1 MAATDMYAPPSSWPN
16 GRPPVGFCTKSTWGD
31 TFASSALD
39 HQTQENYKK
48 AIAELKEEARSMLIE
63 AKGKTIS
70 ERLALIDTLERLGVG
85 YHFDQEIEEQLEDI
99 FTKFDSNQQ
108 DYDLCTSARFFRIL
122 RQHRRY
128 VSCDVFDKF
137 VEKDNKFKESL
148 GNDGKGLLSLYE
160 AAHLRIRGEEI
171 LNEAVSFTVHHL
183 KHTVQSLEPALQTQ
197 VKRALERPLQ
207 RGIPRMEARHYIS
220 SYEKDELRNEQLL
233 KLAKLDFNYVQNIYK
248 DELYQLTRWW
258 DELNPHMPYARNRLI
273 EAHLWSVSSNFEPQY
288 SLARVIGTKF
298 IQMLTVLD
306 DTYDNYA
313 TVEEGEIFAEV
324 VERWNIDEMDGL
336 PDYMKPLYRFILK
349 LFDQYEADAAEQGK
363 QPFALSYA
371 KQTVEEICRAYTQG
385 LKYTMGGPMDS
396 FEDFV
401 VNSVVASIVYVSCAA
416 AVPSLKMVS
425 KETIEWLKSEPK
437 IIRAAAMVCRY
448 LDDLGSQERES
459 QQGTL
464 LTGLDFYV
472 RHHGGSIQEA
482 RDKFVELAEDEWK
495 DLNAEWIRDVK
506 SEVPREMV
514 EVILGYARASDVFY
528 RHSRDGYAKSHNM
541 TPEVD
546 ALFMEPMAF

>member
-1 MAATDMYAPPSSWPN
+1 
-16 GRPPVGFCTKSTWGD
+16 
-31 TFASSALD
+31 
-39 HQTQENYKK
+39 TQENYEKV
-48 AIAELKEEARSMLIE
+48 IAELKEEARSMLID

-85 YHFDQEIEEQLEDI
+85 YHFEQEIEEQLDDI
-99 FTKFDSNQQ
+99 MNKFNSSNE
-108 DYDLCTSARFFRIL
+108 DYDLCTTA
-122 RQHRRY
+122 H
-128 VSCDVFDKF
+128 VFDKF
-137 VEKDNKFKESL
+137 VEKDNNKIKETL

-171 LNEAVSFTVHHL
+171 LDEVVSFTVRHL
-183 KHTVQSLEPALQTQ
+183 KHMVQSLKPELQAQ
-197 VKRALERPLQ
+197 VKTALERPLQ
-207 RGIPRMEARHYIS
+207 RGISRMEVRHYIS
-220 SYEKDELRNEQLL
+220 SYEKDDSRNEQLL
-233 KLAKLDFNYVQNIYK
+233 KLAKLDFNY
-248 DELYQLTRWW
+248 
-258 DELNPHMPYARNRLI
+258 LNPHLPYARNRLV
-273 EAHLWSVSSNFEPQY
+273 EAHLWSVSSSFEPQY

-313 TVEEGEIFAEV
+313 TVEE
-324 VERWNIDEMDGL
+324 
-336 PDYMKPLYRFILK
+336 
-349 LFDQYEADAAEQGK
+349 
-363 QPFALSYA
+363 
-371 KQTVEEICRAYTQG
+371 ICRAHTQG
-385 LKYTMGGPMDS
+385 LKFTMGGKMDS

-401 VNSVVASIVYVSCAA
+401 VNSVVTSIVYVACAA
-416 AVPSLKMVS
+416 AVPGLKMVS

-472 RHHGGSIQEA
+472 RHHGWSIQEA

-495 DLNAEWIRDVK
+495 DLNAEWTRDVK

-528 RHSRDGYAKSHNM
+528 RHSRDGYAKSHYM

-546 ALFMEPMAF
+546 ALFMESMAF